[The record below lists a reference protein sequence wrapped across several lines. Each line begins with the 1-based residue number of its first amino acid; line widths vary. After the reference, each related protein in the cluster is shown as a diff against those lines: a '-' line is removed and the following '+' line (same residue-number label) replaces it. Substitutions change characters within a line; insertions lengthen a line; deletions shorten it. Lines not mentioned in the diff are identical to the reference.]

1 MNKDRAKRLFFS
13 RRTIIFLSL
22 AVVLSVYLF
31 YGNTVVTVSRYDV
44 RSEKIPPD
52 FDGFRIVQI
61 SDLHNSRNTMMTES
75 LINKTKKEA
84 PDVILLTGDIIDSY
98 YPDVSAAM
106 NVVQS
111 LNEIAPVYYVIGNHE
126 PRARESSDLI
136 SKMRKIGVNV
146 LWDSYAVIRVGDDEI
161 NIAGIVDPRITNT
174 DGSGDDADI
183 VSRSIGALDYD
194 RELYTILLSHR
205 PELLTT
211 YATYG
216 VDLVF
221 AGHAHGGLIRL
232 PLIGGLYAPNQGL
245 FPEYSGGLYTMADTS
260 MIVSRGVGN
269 SGNSF
274 RINDNPELVIT
285 ILHAG

>member
-1 MNKDRAKRLFFS
+1 M
-13 RRTIIFLSL
+13 

-161 NIAGIVDPRITNT
+161 NIAGINDPRIVNT

-183 VSRSIGALDYD
+183 VSRFIGSLDYD